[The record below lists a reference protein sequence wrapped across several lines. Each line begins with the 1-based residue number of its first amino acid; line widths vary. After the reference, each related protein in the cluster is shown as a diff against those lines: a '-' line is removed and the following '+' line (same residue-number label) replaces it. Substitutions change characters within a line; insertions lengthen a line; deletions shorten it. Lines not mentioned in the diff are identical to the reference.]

1 MKIGFDRAKSAANAR
16 DRGLS
21 FERAADFEWA
31 DAVII
36 EDVRN
41 LYPEPASWPWVIST
55 TGYMCCALRHGK
67 AAFESSAFVGPTN
80 ERCANMAK
88 RLPLTDEEGEV
99 RELTQADF
107 SRGHPASRVLS
118 EILGEDLAGQMLRG
132 RSGQRGPQR
141 APLKRQVTLRL
152 DPEVLD
158 FFKATGAG
166 WQTRINEALRRAMR
180 RSGRQVRS

>member
-1 MKIGFDRAKSAANAR
+1 
-16 DRGLS
+16 
-21 FERAADFEWA
+21 
-31 DAVII
+31 
-36 EDVRN
+36 
-41 LYPEPASWPWVIST
+41 
-55 TGYMCCALRHGK
+55 
-67 AAFESSAFVGPTN
+67 
-80 ERCANMAK
+80 MAK
-88 RLPLTDEEGEV
+88 HLPLTDEEGEV

-107 SRGHPASRVLS
+107 SRGHPASRVLP

-141 APLKRQVTLRL
+141 APLKRRVTLRL

-158 FFKATGAG
+158 FFKATGTG